1 MNLSVRRAIII
12 LEYLAEAEKPRELA
26 AISHDLAM
34 NKSTLY
40 RFLSTLEQAGYVERE
55 SKTGRYS
62 LGPRVVWL
70 AAKFLE
76 TIDIRELARPTLE
89 ELSQES
95 GETIHL
101 AILDRDEVVYIDK
114 IDGRQAVQMASR
126 VGFRMPLHSTALGK
140 VMLADLPE
148 DQWQRYVSEIGL
160 IPHTPNTI
168 VEPEVFFEHLRQV
181 RKQNYSIDA
190 AENEESVRCVAAP
203 IRDHT
208 GKTIA
213 ALSISGST
221 ITMTPEKVQS
231 LVPSVQKGA
240 LSISERLGFSH
251 SRNERQAPKARKAEP
266 SPIENL
272 LVRVQT

>member
-1 MNLSVRRAIII
+1 MNLSVRRAITI
-12 LEYLAEAEKPRELA
+12 LEYLAQAEKPKELA

-34 NKSTLY
+34 NKSTVY
-40 RFLSTLEQAGYVERE
+40 RFLSTLEEAGYVERE
-55 SKTGRYS
+55 SDTGRYS
-62 LGPRVVWL
+62 LGSRVVWL

-76 TIDIRELARPTLE
+76 TMDIRELARPILE

-126 VGFRMPLHSTALGK
+126 VGFRMPVHSTALGK

-148 DQWQRYVSEIGL
+148 DQRQRYVSEIGL
-160 IPHTPNTI
+160 TPHTPNTI
-168 VEPEVFFEHLRQV
+168 VAPEAFFEHLRQV
-181 RKQNYSIDA
+181 QRQNYCIDN
-190 AENEESVRCVAAP
+190 AENEEGVRCVAAP

-221 ITMTPEKVQS
+221 ITMTPEKVQR
-231 LVPSVQKGA
+231 LAPLVQKGA
-240 LSISERLGFSH
+240 LAISERLGFNH
-251 SRNERQAPKARKAEP
+251 LEEPAPGTEDVRKAKFL
-266 SPIENL
+266 PIEK
-272 LVRVQT
+272 LVEKE